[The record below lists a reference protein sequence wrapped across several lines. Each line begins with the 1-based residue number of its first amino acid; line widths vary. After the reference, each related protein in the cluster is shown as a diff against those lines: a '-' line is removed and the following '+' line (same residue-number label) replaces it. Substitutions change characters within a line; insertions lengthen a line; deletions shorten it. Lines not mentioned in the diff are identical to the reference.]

1 VTRIELDD
9 GKYTVVHDSG
19 AGLHALRYGEH
30 WRDMTGDGLV
40 LAMAQEIEDL
50 RRRIVPVQ
58 QVSVPDG
65 KVCVPVEVLRLYEF
79 MAASF
84 TPFTSQH
91 EQIAISLRKAK
102 AAMLAA
108 APAAPAADAG
118 IVDMYRHLQKVTPY
132 RFKKIQDA
140 SITDGGDVM
149 YFHKD
154 RFDAAL
160 LADMA
165 AHCAAKGVV

>member
-1 VTRIELDD
+1 MHVYNKT
-9 GKYTVVHDSG
+9 
-19 AGLHALRYGEH
+19 
-30 WRDMTGDGLV
+30 
-40 LAMAQEIEDL
+40 
-50 RRRIVPVQ
+50 
-58 QVSVPDG
+58 
-65 KVCVPVEVLRLYEF
+65 F
-79 MAASF
+79 AAVN
-84 TPFTSQH
+84 
-91 EQIAISLRKAK
+91 EAR
-102 AAMLAA
+102 AMLAA